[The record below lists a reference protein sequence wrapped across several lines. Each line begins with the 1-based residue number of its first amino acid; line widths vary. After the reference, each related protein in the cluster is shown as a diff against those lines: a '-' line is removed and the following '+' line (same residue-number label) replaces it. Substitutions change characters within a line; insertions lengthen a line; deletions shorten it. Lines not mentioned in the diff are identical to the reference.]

1 MLQTFKRIRTD
12 NRELEMIQDNIESA
26 FRPIVASDIV
36 PGLLLKDV
44 SLKAGQDNL
53 VAHTLARTPQIWQIV
68 RIDAAAN
75 VYEYPNIELGGLS
88 LTSRFINMRTSA
100 DCKVSLWVS

>member
-12 NRELEMIQDNIESA
+12 DRELEMIQDNIESA

-44 SLKAGQDNL
+44 ILRAGQDNL
-53 VAHTLARTPQIWQIV
+53 VAHTLARMPQLWHVV

-75 VYEYPNIELGGLS
+75 LYEYPSIELGGLT
-88 LTSRFINMRTSA
+88 LTSRFINLRTSA